1 MALLPVFT
9 PSTLIPVLWDVQ
21 LAFVTVLPSTQLQVI
36 FGLPSSPHHAGGT
49 DAWQLDSC
57 HAAQCMEI
65 IAAQSH
71 LLRLHP
77 VAGNYQLA
85 GDRHGS
91 CRPAADLPTGV
102 TSGLPL
108 CHAFVLLR

>member
-1 MALLPVFT
+1 
-9 PSTLIPVLWDVQ
+9 
-21 LAFVTVLPSTQLQVI
+21 
-36 FGLPSSPHHAGGT
+36 
-49 DAWQLDSC
+49 
-57 HAAQCMEI
+57 MEI